1 MWVRVWLRPPERM
14 WLSFG
19 FLRGVL
25 VIGASIGCEGCLS
38 GFWCTSFI
46 SAVEAFRVD
55 CVHLLHPVAFS
66 FLQRVRFGLF
76 QDDECDILLGS
87 HGGDL

>member
-1 MWVRVWLRPPERM
+1 MGKGSAKATREDVVIFW
-14 WLSFG
+14 
-19 FLRGVL
+19 GVL

-55 CVHLLHPVAFS
+55 CVHLLYPVAFS
-66 FLQRVRFGLF
+66 YLQRVRWSFPR
-76 QDDECDILLGS
+76 
-87 HGGDL
+87 